1 MHPEIAKTLV
11 VQRHDELMQRAESRR
26 RAPRRRF
33 PRWHISWTR
42 TVLAPAGPPEPLG
55 PQGPVGAPGPAAPA
69 GAAGPAGRNRGGQAG
84 RRGSSLVII
93 ISAYRSA

>member
-11 VQRHDELMQRAESRR
+11 AQHRDELVRHAASGPRAG
-26 RAPRRRF
+26 RRRF
-33 PRWHISWTR
+33 PRWHVSWTR
-42 TVLAPAGPPEPLG
+42 TVLAP
-55 PQGPVGAPGPAAPA
+55 VGAPAPA
-69 GAAGPAGRNRGGQAG
+69 GGNRVGQAG